1 MRGGLELGEL
11 AVVPHRAGIVEH
23 QRELELLHAPLH
35 LRLEEMSSFCWPS
48 RRVNVV
54 GTVPLAV
61 TSRMKLPCC
70 GLDSTPLACTL
81 VTSERLNCALKNESP
96 WRPLR
101 RIHAGGVARQHQ
113 RGGVERSLHRGT
125 RRVAAAVVDRRADQT
140 DDRDDRERKHRCN
153 AAALVGDKS

>member
-1 MRGGLELGEL
+1 
-11 AVVPHRAGIVEH
+11 
-23 QRELELLHAPLH
+23 
-35 LRLEEMSSFCWPS
+35 MSSFCCPS
-48 RRVNVV
+48 SFVNVV

-70 GLDSTPLACTL
+70 GLCSTPLTCRL
-81 VTSERLNCALKNESP
+81 VDLGPAELRIEERRRLGGH
-96 WRPLR
+96 LR
-101 RIHAGGVARQHQ
+101 RVHAGGVARQHQ
-113 RGGVERSLHRGT
+113 RGRVERGLHRGA